1 MARQLDRLNASNS
14 QGIAFQ
20 RLWQR
25 NCEIVEANDADLQS
39 QITALANLN
48 SDDVLTPAKKPLWI
62 FMHSFLTGE
71 QAALDAEATAYGIT
85 TEKTNYDNAISA
97 LTTYLATLTT
107 DVAWND
113 LTGNTTITGT
123 TLRSKFNDVMTTK
136 QALLNKMHDSA
147 KTLADTAQTSA
158 NSAQSTANTAN
169 STANTAKRDDAI
181 SASATAPTSILS
193 ATDAGSNATISIA
206 AHDRI
211 YGDGTVVS
219 INAGSITALA
229 YSTTYAVYYDDTART
244 GGSKTFVATTTLKD
258 AQYNKAAGRHFC
270 GQVTTPAS
278 GGAPSSGG
286 PGVPGGGGPYP

>member
-39 QITALANLN
+39 QIMALANLN

-147 KTLADTAQTSA
+147 KTLSDTV
-158 NSAQSTANTAN
+158 NRN
-169 STANTAKRDDAI
+169 DAI